1 MPQDTPGRKSEAS
14 LGACY
19 LHTNTITNEAE
30 TLQNSAATTRV
41 GRGGLII
48 NTQVTLTLSDELYEH
63 ARRWATIT
71 QRDLSETLTDALT
84 IVLTPVCTTPRLE
97 RPVSS
102 LSNEDV
108 LALSKAQMR
117 PAQGRRLSELLEKQC
132 EALTESERPELL
144 ALMHVYEQLWVR
156 QSEALAEAVR
166 RGLRKPL
173 EP

>member
-1 MPQDTPGRKSEAS
+1 MD
-14 LGACY
+14 
-19 LHTNTITNEAE
+19 
-30 TLQNSAATTRV
+30 
-41 GRGGLII
+41 
-48 NTQVTLTLSDELYEH
+48 TQVTLTLPDELYEQ

-84 IVLTPVCTTPRLE
+84 IVLTPVYTRPKLD

-102 LSNEDV
+102 LPDEDV
-108 LALSKAQMR
+108 LALSKAPMR
-117 PAQGRRLSELLEKQC
+117 RAQGRRLSELLEKQR
-132 EALTESERPELL
+132 EGVLPESEGPELL
-144 ALMHVYEQLWVR
+144 ALMQIYDQLWIR

>member
-1 MPQDTPGRKSEAS
+1 M
-14 LGACY
+14 
-19 LHTNTITNEAE
+19 
-30 TLQNSAATTRV
+30 
-41 GRGGLII
+41 

-117 PAQGRRLSELLEKQC
+117 PAQGRRLSELLEKQR
-132 EALTESERPELL
+132 EGTLTESERPELL

-173 EP
+173 EL

>member
-1 MPQDTPGRKSEAS
+1 M
-14 LGACY
+14 
-19 LHTNTITNEAE
+19 
-30 TLQNSAATTRV
+30 
-41 GRGGLII
+41 

-84 IVLTPVCTTPRLE
+84 IVLTPVYTTPRLE

-117 PAQGRRLSELLEKQC
+117 PAQG
-132 EALTESERPELL
+132 
-144 ALMHVYEQLWVR
+144 
-156 QSEALAEAVR
+156 
-166 RGLRKPL
+166 
-173 EP
+173 

>member
-1 MPQDTPGRKSEAS
+1 MDTR
-14 LGACY
+14 
-19 LHTNTITNEAE
+19 
-30 TLQNSAATTRV
+30 
-41 GRGGLII
+41 
-48 NTQVTLTLSDELYEH
+48 VTLTLPDELYEH
-63 ARRWATIT
+63 AKRWATIT

-84 IVLTPVCTTPRLE
+84 IVLTPVYTTPRLE

-102 LSNEDV
+102 LSDEDV

-117 PAQGRRLSELLEKQC
+117 PAQGRRVSKLLKKQR
-132 EALTESERPELL
+132 EGVLTEGERPELL
-144 ALMHVYEQLWVR
+144 ALMQIYDQLWVR

>member
-1 MPQDTPGRKSEAS
+1 M
-14 LGACY
+14 
-19 LHTNTITNEAE
+19 
-30 TLQNSAATTRV
+30 
-41 GRGGLII
+41 

-84 IVLTPVCTTPRLE
+84 IVLTPVYTTPRLE

-108 LALSKAQMR
+108 LALSKAQMGS
-117 PAQGRRLSELLEKQC
+117 AQGRRLSKLLEKQR
-132 EALTESERPELL
+132 EGTLTESERPELL
-144 ALMHVYEQLWVR
+144 ALMHVYERLWVR

>member
-1 MPQDTPGRKSEAS
+1 MS
-14 LGACY
+14 
-19 LHTNTITNEAE
+19 
-30 TLQNSAATTRV
+30 
-41 GRGGLII
+41 
-48 NTQVTLTLSDELYEH
+48 TQVTLILPDELYEH

-71 QRDLSETLTDALT
+71 QRDLSETLTDALA
-84 IVLTPVCTTPRLE
+84 IVLTPVYTTPRLE

-102 LSNEDV
+102 LSDEDV

-117 PAQGRRLSELLEKQC
+117 PAQGRRLSELLEKQR
-132 EALTESERPELL
+132 EGVLTEGERPELL
-144 ALMHVYEQLWVR
+144 ALMHVYDQLWIR